1 MALAAGENLG
11 VAGHDHWADMVREV
25 RELTDLYTWT
35 RQGTFTD
42 LMTSD
47 LSVTR
52 SADLARLYGVTAWT
66 GSGDYPRFTDGSRS
80 GLLQRAALLVSSLEQ
95 TNPFHRGSFIRRS
108 LLCDN
113 LPQPDPNSLP
123 PGSLDPPPPSTAMTT
138 RQRFAAKVEGN
149 GLCEGCHSAFSNLG
163 YVMESYDALGRF
175 RTMEKVF
182 DEQTGALRATLPLN
196 TTAIP
201 QVIAGDQRPV
211 SGPAE
216 LNQRMLESGKV
227 EACLSAN
234 YFRYAMR
241 RDPTRDSADAC
252 AYEAMRGS
260 LTSGGALAAAFR
272 GIAASTSFRR
282 HKVGAP

>member
-1 MALAAGENLG
+1 M
-11 VAGHDHWADMVREV
+11 
-25 RELTDLYTWT
+25 
-35 RQGTFTD
+35 
-42 LMTSD
+42 
-47 LSVTR
+47 
-52 SADLARLYGVTAWT
+52 
-66 GSGDYPRFTDGSRS
+66 
-80 GLLQRAALLVSSLEQ
+80 SSLEQ

-108 LLCDN
+108 ILCDS

-138 RQRFAAKVEGN
+138 RQRFAAKVDGN
-149 GLCEGCHSAFSNLG
+149 GLCQTCHASFSNLG

-182 DEQTGALRATLPLN
+182 DEQTGALKATLPLD
-196 TTAIP
+196 TSAIP
-201 QVIAGDQRPV
+201 QVIAGDMRPV

-234 YFRYAMR
+234 YFRFAMR

-252 AYEAMRGS
+252 TYEAVRGS
-260 LTSGGALAAAFR
+260 LTSGDPLAAAFR
-272 GIAASTSFRR
+272 GIAAGAGFRR

>member
-1 MALAAGENLG
+1 
-11 VAGHDHWADMVREV
+11 
-25 RELTDLYTWT
+25 
-35 RQGTFTD
+35 
-42 LMTSD
+42 
-47 LSVTR
+47 
-52 SADLARLYGVTAWT
+52 
-66 GSGDYPRFTDGSRS
+66 
-80 GLLQRAALLVSSLEQ
+80 
-95 TNPFHRGSFIRRS
+95 
-108 LLCDN
+108 
-113 LPQPDPNSLP
+113 
-123 PGSLDPPPPSTAMTT
+123 
-138 RQRFAAKVEGN
+138 
-149 GLCEGCHSAFSNLG
+149 
-163 YVMESYDALGRF
+163 MESYDALGRF

-182 DEQTGALRATLPLN
+182 DEQTGALRATLPID
-196 TTAIP
+196 TSAVP
-201 QVIAGDQRPV
+201 QVIAGDMRPV